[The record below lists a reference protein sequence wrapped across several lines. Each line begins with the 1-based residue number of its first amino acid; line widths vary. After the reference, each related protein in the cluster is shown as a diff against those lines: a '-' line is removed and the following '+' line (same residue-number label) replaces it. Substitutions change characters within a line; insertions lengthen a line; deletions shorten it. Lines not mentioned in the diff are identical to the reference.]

1 MKRNY
6 NLETTVVEKKMARAL
21 SVGVNAS
28 LKYATEICNQV
39 RGKPVKKVEAFLE
52 RVLEKEEHLPLPRY
66 NKKVAHRKGEAKE
79 HTKSGR
85 YPEKTVKVFLK
96 LVQSAKANADYKGL
110 DAEKL
115 VVLHA
120 FASQAFG
127 RPSYQNKGHI
137 SGKRRKTKSCHI
149 EIVLLEAA

>member
-52 RVLEKEEHLPLPRY
+52 RVLEKDEQWPLPR
-66 NKKVAHRKGEAKE
+66 
-79 HTKSGR
+79 
-85 YPEKTVKVFLK
+85 
-96 LVQSAKANADYKGL
+96 
-110 DAEKL
+110 
-115 VVLHA
+115 
-120 FASQAFG
+120 
-127 RPSYQNKGHI
+127 
-137 SGKRRKTKSCHI
+137 
-149 EIVLLEAA
+149 